1 MIKKVQ
7 KKMMIK
13 NINVKNKNRRVR
25 MIQNNQPEKS
35 NTNQTV
41 NSIVNNENLQKNDDV
56 IKRKNVQKRIRI
68 NTLPSIEKSLVPNHI
83 QKTINNNINYSS
95 VKPIFKGETI
105 YLIGGGPSLAGFNF
119 KLLNNKKVIAINKAI
134 LYYPKAD
141 VMYWTDTRVYNW
153 FKKEIDEFSGLK
165 YTIRNVSGPN
175 INILRNTGKGGIEI
189 NAEGLRHGN
198 NSGFA
203 AINLAVH
210 LGASRI
216 VLLGY
221 DMATTGKMT
230 HWHNGYNNVN
240 RTKESIYTNNML
252 PYFQTLVEPLQS
264 LGIEIINANPNSEI
278 KCFKKVSID
287 HALKY

>member
-1 MIKKVQ
+1 
-7 KKMMIK
+7 
-13 NINVKNKNRRVR
+13 
-25 MIQNNQPEKS
+25 
-35 NTNQTV
+35 
-41 NSIVNNENLQKNDDV
+41 
-56 IKRKNVQKRIRI
+56 
-68 NTLPSIEKSLVPNHI
+68 
-83 QKTINNNINYSS
+83 
-95 VKPIFKGETI
+95 
-105 YLIGGGPSLAGFNF
+105 LIGGGPSLAGFNF